1 LYFAKKPDSSYAMER
16 RQSIAYVPCP
26 AFHSAPLEAGERG
39 FACSSP
45 TQKSLAILLGMLF

>member
-1 LYFAKKPDSSYAMER
+1 MPDSSYAMER